1 MKPGPALFL
10 LAFAVGSGMA
20 LRTARADDGYGGAE
34 GSTASDEAAALAVEI
49 DEAHTTLST
58 DDCAAA
64 CRALASI
71 RRAAERLCAL
81 EPGPRCAEART
92 KEESATERVR
102 SACPDCALA
111 AFAPQEE
118 ARPDTAVDLAGTAPE
133 RGGCASCRAARRE
146 PAGGSVAFAALA
158 AWATAWLLRR
168 RRRTEPHR

>member
-20 LRTARADDGYGGAE
+20 LRTARADDGSRGAE
-34 GSTASDEAAALAVEI
+34 GGPPSDEATSLAVEI

-71 RRAAERLCAL
+71 RRAADRLCAL
-81 EPGPRCAEART
+81 EPGPRCDEART

-118 ARPDTAVDLAGTAPE
+118 ARADAPVELAGAAPE
-133 RGGCASCRAARRE
+133 RGGCASCRAVRRG
-146 PAGGSVAFAALA
+146 PTGGSVAFAALA
-158 AWATAWLLRR
+158 AWATAWLFRR